1 MRKHALRSWIVS
13 LAVVTLLSFVSLGSA
28 YAGEAEKKLAL
39 ELTHLVMPKDVYNAL
54 LDQLMTNMGASMQ
67 QAGAKI
73 SPKDASKLKAVVA
86 EVLPYDEL
94 VQWNVEIYAGKF
106 TADELKELIKFYGTP
121 VGKKAAK
128 LLPEISGEVGKK
140 VGTVI
145 VQRMPAAMKKAGIQ

>member
-54 LDQLMTNMGASMQ
+54 LDQLMINMGASMQ

-73 SPKDASKLKAVVA
+73 SPRDASKLKAVVA

>member
-1 MRKHALRSWIVS
+1 MRMHALRSWIVS
-13 LAVVTLLSFVSLGSA
+13 IAVVALISLASLGSA
-28 YAGEAEKKLAL
+28 HAGEAEKKLAR
-39 ELTHLVMPKDVYNAL
+39 ELTHLVMPREVYNAL
-54 LDQLMTNMGASMQ
+54 IEQLMTNMGASMQ

-73 SPKDASKLKAVVA
+73 SASDAGKLKAVVA

-140 VGTVI
+140 VGAVI
-145 VQRMPAAMKKAGIQ
+145 VERMPAAMRKARIQ

>member
-13 LAVVTLLSFVSLGSA
+13 LAVVTLLSLVSLGSA
-28 YAGEAEKKLAL
+28 HAGEAEKKLAL
-39 ELTHLVMPKDVYNAL
+39 ELTHLVMPKEVYNAL
-54 LDQLMTNMGASMQ
+54 IDQLMTNMGLSMQ

-73 SPKDASKLKAVVA
+73 SAKDTGKLKAVVT

-94 VQWNVEIYAGKF
+94 VQWNVDIYAGKF

-140 VGTVI
+140 VGSVI

>member
-54 LDQLMTNMGASMQ
+54 LDQLMSSMGASMQ

-73 SPKDASKLKAVVA
+73 SARDASKLKAVVA

>member
-13 LAVVTLLSFVSLGSA
+13 LAVVTLLSLVSLGSA
-28 YAGEAEKKLAL
+28 HAGEAEKKLAL
-39 ELTHLVMPKDVYNAL
+39 ELTHLVMPKEVYNAL
-54 LDQLMTNMGASMQ
+54 IDQLMTNMGLSMQ

-73 SPKDASKLKAVVA
+73 SAKDTGKLKAVVT

-94 VQWNVEIYAGKF
+94 VQWNVDIYAGKF
-106 TADELKELIKFYGTP
+106 TADELKELIKFYSTP

-140 VGTVI
+140 VGSVI
-145 VQRMPAAMKKAGIQ
+145 VQRMPAAMRKAGIQ

>member
-1 MRKHALRSWIVS
+1 MKKHALRSWIVS
-13 LAVVTLLSFVSLGSA
+13 LAIVTLLSFVSLGSA

-73 SPKDASKLKAVVA
+73 SPRDASKLKAVVA

>member
-13 LAVVTLLSFVSLGSA
+13 LVVVTLLSFVSLGSA

-54 LDQLMTNMGASMQ
+54 LDQLMTNMSASMQ
-67 QAGAKI
+67 QAGAKV
-73 SPKDASKLKAVVA
+73 STKDASKLKAVVA

>member
-54 LDQLMTNMGASMQ
+54 LDQLMTNMSASMQ
-67 QAGAKI
+67 QAGAKV
-73 SPKDASKLKAVVA
+73 STKDASKLKAVVA

-94 VQWNVEIYAGKF
+94 VQWNVDIYAGKF

>member
-73 SPKDASKLKAVVA
+73 SPRDASKLKAVVA

-94 VQWNVEIYAGKF
+94 VQWNVEIYAGRF

>member
-39 ELTHLVMPKDVYNAL
+39 ELTHLVMPRDVYNAL

-67 QAGAKI
+67 QAGAKV
-73 SPKDASKLKAVVA
+73 SAKDASKLKAVVA

>member
-54 LDQLMTNMGASMQ
+54 LDQLMTNMSASMQ

-94 VQWNVEIYAGKF
+94 VQWNVDIYAGKF

>member
-13 LAVVTLLSFVSLGSA
+13 LAVVTLLSIVSLGNA

>member
-13 LAVVTLLSFVSLGSA
+13 LAAVALLSVVSLGTA
-28 YAGEAEKKLAL
+28 YAGEAETKLAK
-39 ELTHLVMPKDVYNAL
+39 ELTHLVMPRDVYNAL
-54 LDQLMTNMGASMQ
+54 LDQMMTNMGASMQ

-73 SPKDASKLKAVVA
+73 SAKDAGKLKAVVA

-140 VGTVI
+140 VGAVI

>member
-1 MRKHALRSWIVS
+1 MKKHALRSWIVS

-67 QAGAKI
+67 QAGAKV
-73 SPKDASKLKAVVA
+73 SARDASKLKAVVA

>member
-1 MRKHALRSWIVS
+1 MKKHALRSWIVS

-54 LDQLMTNMGASMQ
+54 LDQLMSNMGASMQ

-73 SPKDASKLKAVVA
+73 SPRDASKLKAVVA

-94 VQWNVEIYAGKF
+94 VQWNVEIYAWKF

>member
-94 VQWNVEIYAGKF
+94 VQWNVDIYAGKF

>member
-54 LDQLMTNMGASMQ
+54 LDQLMTNMSASMQ
-67 QAGAKI
+67 QAGAKV
-73 SPKDASKLKAVVA
+73 STKEASKLKAVVA

-94 VQWNVEIYAGKF
+94 VQWNVDIYAGKF